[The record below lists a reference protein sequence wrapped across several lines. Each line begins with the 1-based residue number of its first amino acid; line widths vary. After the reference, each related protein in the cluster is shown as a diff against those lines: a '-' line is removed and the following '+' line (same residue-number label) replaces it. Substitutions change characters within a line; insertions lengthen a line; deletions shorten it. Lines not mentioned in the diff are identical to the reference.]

1 MIRDVAESAA
11 RAAETSAMGSAMMRA
26 PAAVDLAE
34 TVSVRLLAVAVAAVI
49 ASVAAAEIVLAAAA
63 VAAEVVSAV
72 LALAAFVA
80 VVPLVGRPCQR
91 KLLAKAQAS

>member
-1 MIRDVAESAA
+1 
-11 RAAETSAMGSAMMRA
+11 MGSAMMRA
-26 PAAVDLAE
+26 PAAADLAE
-34 TVSVRLLAVAVAAVI
+34 TVSVRLLAVAAVI

-72 LALAAFVA
+72 ALLVLAAFVA

>member
-26 PAAVDLAE
+26 PAAADLVE
-34 TVSVRLLAVAVAAVI
+34 TVSVHPLAAAAVI
-49 ASVAAAEIVLAAAA
+49 ASAVAAEIVLAAVA

-72 LALAAFVA
+72 ALLAAAAFVA
-80 VVPLVGRPCQR
+80 VAPLVARLCQH
-91 KLLAKAQAS
+91 KSLAKAQAS